1 MRVQEKFTLL
11 TLIPEQCTPRANFSI
26 AKKWKYLIPNIIKVL
41 KSQFFLPMNPWR
53 VSQCRLHSHFP
64 QYIPHL
70 SKEETQDKRFSSWKD
85 THTHTHTHTHTYKH
99 THTRRFLMSMNF
111 CLKKLWFFFKW
122 TDLLYINRNFFSPNR
137 NTNYQAAKCCNAV
150 PNNLSVVSIWYIK
163 GVHNL
168 RYIIYHNCIIT

>member
-11 TLIPEQCTPRANFSI
+11 TFIPEQCTPRANFSI

-85 THTHTHTHTHTYKH
+85 THTHTHTHTHIQTH
-99 THTRRFLMSMNF
+99 THKAFFNVNELLPQKIVIFFQVNRPTIYQQE
-111 CLKKLWFFFKW
+111 FFFPK
-122 TDLLYINRNFFSPNR
+122 P
-137 NTNYQAAKCCNAV
+137 
-150 PNNLSVVSIWYIK
+150 
-163 GVHNL
+163 
-168 RYIIYHNCIIT
+168 